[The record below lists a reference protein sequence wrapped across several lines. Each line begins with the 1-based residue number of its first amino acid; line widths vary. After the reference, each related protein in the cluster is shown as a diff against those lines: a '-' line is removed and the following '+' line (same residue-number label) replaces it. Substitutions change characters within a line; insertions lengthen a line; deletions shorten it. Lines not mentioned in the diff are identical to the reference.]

1 MGCVA
6 GHVGKG
12 RSAWPRC
19 TRRCMAP
26 WPRTVVSA
34 ALVRAE
40 PHAHE
45 IYSTL
50 RYTLQP
56 YVRRRRRRR
65 RLYSSVPHLGQHRP
79 ATVQMCPRHHA
90 CAAPRVST
98 TTSRTLNERAPTRAP
113 GDHTAPLSPGIRL
126 VSVTLHARPRDAAAP
141 HRHAR
146 GLWPRAARAAPCEM
160 ARERD
165 RRRIGRGRAGTP
177 QGVGSCWM
185 GV

>member
-1 MGCVA
+1 MHVADRGLSTSRRRTCIGVGVPGVYKQKRGLSGTHGC
-6 GHVGKG
+6 
-12 RSAWPRC
+12 R
-19 TRRCMAP
+19 
-26 WPRTVVSA
+26 
-34 ALVRAE
+34 
-40 PHAHE
+40 
-45 IYSTL
+45 
-50 RYTLQP
+50 
-56 YVRRRRRRR
+56 RRRRRRR

-113 GDHTAPLSPGIRL
+113 GDHPAPLSPGIRL

-165 RRRIGRGRAGTP
+165 RRRIGRGDAP
-177 QGVGSCWM
+177 GS
-185 GV
+185 GLLLDGRLSDPRV